1 MDAFRIEGGV
11 RLEGTVP
18 VRGAKNAA
26 LPILMAALLV
36 EDGVSVIE
44 NVPDLRDI
52 HTALRVLEHLGVN
65 TTFEQGQKRVTLD
78 ASNLTGCEAPYDLVK
93 QMRASFLVLGPL
105 LGRLGRARVSLPGGC
120 AIGPRPVDQHRRA
133 FEAMGARIEDDGG
146 YIVAEASPL
155 IGNVVYF
162 DRPSHTGTENVMI
175 GAVLAEGTTT
185 IVNAA
190 CDPEVGDLAGSLM
203 SAGARIA
210 GAGSTCIVIEGVSSI
225 RPIEHAV
232 MPDRLE
238 AGTFLTAGAIT
249 GGDVT
254 VEHARIEDLG
264 MFVAKFREMGI
275 EVEAKPGGVRVRCP
289 VRPAAVTAVTY
300 PYPGFP
306 TDLQPALMALA
317 CVAEG
322 TSVIRETVFEDRF
335 LHLGELV
342 RLGAQIRTVG
352 NEATIVGVERLSGAS
367 VMSSDIRAGAGLV
380 LACLAADGESVVN
393 RIYHVDRGYERLE
406 ERLRTLGAR
415 ITREGS
421 PG

>member
-1 MDAFRIEGGV
+1 MDAFRIEGGAPL
-11 RLEGTVP
+11 RGTVP
-18 VRGAKNAA
+18 VHGAKNAA

-36 EDGVSVIE
+36 DDGVSVID

-52 HTALRVLEHLGVN
+52 HTALRVLEHLGVR
-65 TTFEQGQKRVTLD
+65 TAFEQERKRVTLD
-78 ASNLTGCEAPYDLVK
+78 ASNLTGYEAPYDLVK

-105 LGRLGRARVSLPGGC
+105 LGRVGRARVSLPGGC

-133 FEAMGARIEDDGG
+133 FETMGARIEDDGG
-146 YIVAEASPL
+146 YIVAEAAPL
-155 IGNVVYF
+155 TGDIVYF

-175 GAVLAEGTTT
+175 GAVLANGTTT

-190 CDPEVGDLAGSLM
+190 CDPEVVDVARALVA
-203 SAGARIA
+203 AGARIK
-210 GAGSTCIVIEGVSSI
+210 GAGGTRIVIEGVPSI

-238 AGTFLTAGAIT
+238 AGTFLLAGAIT
-249 GGDVT
+249 CGDVS

-264 MFVAKFREMGI
+264 MVVAKLRDMGI
-275 EVEAKPGGVRVRCP
+275 EVGTFPGGLRARCGD
-289 VRPAAVTAVTY
+289 RPGAVTAITC

-306 TDLQPALMALA
+306 TDLQPAFMALA
-317 CVAEG
+317 CVADG

-352 NEATIVGVERLSGAS
+352 NEATIVGTDRLSGAS
-367 VMSSDIRAGAGLV
+367 VMASDIRAGAGLV
-380 LACLAADGESVVN
+380 LACLAAEGESVVN

-406 ERLRTLGAR
+406 DRLRALGAR